1 VASVN
6 GPQIPSELLMLVPVA
21 STLVTVATN
30 PVQFL
35 RGPVLEIVLEALILR
50 PAAWVLGYLLEGFAI
65 VTGAVS
71 DVGGIITDPI
81 IIVRDAFLSA
91 VNGAYAV
98 LYGSLT
104 GLGLA
109 APIATVVTVAIFV
122 AVLVT
127 VLLAV
132 VSVIPGS
139 DALGVVSRWT

>member
-1 VASVN
+1 MAVN
-6 GPQIPSELLMLVPVA
+6 GPKVPDELLMLVPVA

-50 PAAWVLGYLLEGFAI
+50 PTAWVLEYLLEGFAI

-71 DVGGIITDPI
+71 DVGEILSDPI

-109 APIATVVTVAIFV
+109 APVATVATVAVFV
-122 AVLVT
+122 VVLVT
-127 VLLAV
+127 VLYAAA
-132 VSVIPGS
+132 SVIPGS